1 MLQIPLPR
9 SELPKNFSA
18 TRVSL
23 RERQRQRGK
32 QQRQQQQQGAEG
44 GSEGRGEGE
53 GEKLVEKKSSQIHPI
68 VSQTDAGGGPEIEGA
83 STIYFLGTE
92 VRKLTIADTAWR
104 KRISLV
110 EFETKYWKGNLKKI
124 HKTYCRKDK
133 LG

>member
-1 MLQIPLPR
+1 MVQIPLPR
-9 SELPKNFSA
+9 SELPKTFSA

-32 QQRQQQQQGAEG
+32 QRQQQGAEG

-92 VRKLTIADTAWR
+92 VRKLTIA
-104 KRISLV
+104 V
-110 EFETKYWKGNLKKI
+110 EKKNFI
-124 HKTYCRKDK
+124 GRV
-133 LG
+133 